1 MRHARARRS
10 EELRKAKK
18 STLVPRSS
26 ARFPPSI
33 LIESI
38 LSPGC
43 LSVCGRHGN
52 SRRYRNQQDN
62 RSASATKLAVSLT
75 HTDIVV

>member
-1 MRHARARRS
+1 VRHARARRS

-43 LSVCGRHGN
+43 LSRHGN